1 MAAAHANQE
10 GFNFIIMIIIDA
22 KCKKC
27 RRANQKLFLKG
38 ERCFGP
44 KCAMTRRP
52 YAPGVHGKAF
62 RRRSSEYGQQLAEKQ
77 KVRYVY
83 GVSETQFKNYFK
95 EIAKKRKGDKEELL
109 IRRLESRLDNVVFRL
124 GWTSSRRAA
133 RQAVSHGHI
142 LVNKRKVNIPSY
154 RVKLGDVIQI
164 KEKSRK
170 SKIFE
175 NLKTLLK
182 KYDAPGWLLLNKEKI
197 EGKVKNM
204 PDIGDVDKVGEI
216 SKIIEFYSR

>member
-1 MAAAHANQE
+1 
-10 GFNFIIMIIIDA
+10 MIIIDA

-62 RRRSSEYGQQLAEKQ
+62 RRRSSEYGQQLTEKQ

-95 EIAKKRKGDKEELL
+95 EIAKKREGDKEELL

-124 GWTSSRRAA
+124 GWASSRRMA
-133 RQAVSHGHI
+133 RQAVNHGHI
-142 LVNKRKVNIPSY
+142 LVNKRKVDIPSY
-154 RVKLGDVIQI
+154 GVKPGDVIQI

-170 SKIFE
+170 SNIFE
-175 NLKTLLK
+175 NLKASLK
-182 KYDAPGWLLLNKEKI
+182 KYDAPAWLSLDKDKI

-204 PDIGDVDKVGEI
+204 PNIEDMDRVGEI

>member
-1 MAAAHANQE
+1 
-10 GFNFIIMIIIDA
+10 MIIIDA

-77 KVRYVY
+77 KIRYVY

-95 EIAKKRKGDKEELL
+95 EIAKKQVGDKEELL
-109 IRRLESRLDNVVFRL
+109 IRKLESRLDNVIFRL
-124 GWTSSRRAA
+124 GWASSRRAA
-133 RQAVSHGHI
+133 RQGVNHGYF
-142 LVNKRKVNIPSY
+142 LVNGRKTNIPSY
-154 RVKLGDVIQI
+154 QVKKGDIIQI
-164 KEKSRK
+164 RGKSK
-170 SKIFE
+170 KTKIFE
-175 NLKTLLK
+175 NLKALLK
-182 KYDAPGWLLLNKEKI
+182 KYEAPAWLSLNKEKF
-197 EGKVKNM
+197 EGEVKDT
-204 PDIGDVDKVGEI
+204 PKLEDVDRVGEI

>member
-1 MAAAHANQE
+1 
-10 GFNFIIMIIIDA
+10 MIIINA

-62 RRRSSEYGQQLAEKQ
+62 RRRSSEYGQQLSEKQ
-77 KVRYVY
+77 KVRLVY
-83 GVSETQFKNYFK
+83 GVSETQFRNYFK
-95 EIAKKRKGDKEELL
+95 ETSKKREGDKEELL
-109 IRRLESRLDNVVFRL
+109 ICKLEKRLDNVVFRL
-124 GWTSSRRAA
+124 GWASSRRAA
-133 RQAVSHGHI
+133 RQAVNHGHI
-142 LVNKRKVNIPSY
+142 LVNKRKVDIPSY
-154 RVKLGDVIQI
+154 QVKEGDVIQI
-164 KEKSRK
+164 REKSKK

-175 NLKTLLK
+175 NLKTFLK
-182 KYDAPGWLLLNKEKI
+182 KYDAPSWISLDKKEL
-197 EGKVKNM
+197 EGEIRGLPKLE
-204 PDIGDVDKVGEI
+204 DVDKVGEI